1 MDKIYQKVKAKSK
14 FFKMLEEYN
23 MGGQPTTSTP
33 AGANPGTLP
42 VTPQPGTATG
52 GVDPKVVAMQQAAA
66 KKAKEAQAKAAQAE
80 LAALQ
85 KAAKDF
91 PAQQKMMNDRIKA
104 LQATIKG
111 ATTTSASSPL
121 GGTL

>member
-1 MDKIYQKVKAKSK
+1 
-14 FFKMLEEYN
+14 
-23 MGGQPTTSTP
+23 
-33 AGANPGTLP
+33 
-42 VTPQPGTATG
+42 
-52 GVDPKVVAMQQAAA
+52 MQQAAA

-91 PAQQKMMNDRIKA
+91 PAQQKMMNDRIKT

-111 ATTTSASSPL
+111 ASTSSASSPL